1 MPTCCVKFAE
11 RNLNFSLNFVY
22 MFKCFVF
29 PVDFCLISASK
40 GQLTSGVTNDGGT
53 QARLRGVNLFRFKN
67 MLRPKKK
74 KKKGLRRK
82 ISGFFVRS
90 GLETKQIVKT
100 RSSPQISG
108 VMVSHHNVVSPQNV
122 SFRAFA
128 IFIIFG
134 YVHCLV
140 LYKMTL

>member
-1 MPTCCVKFAE
+1 MYVQV
-11 RNLNFSLNFVY
+11 L
-22 MFKCFVF
+22 CFF
-29 PVDFCLISASK
+29 FLVDFCLISASK

-53 QARLRGVNLFRFKN
+53 RAGLRGVNLFRFKN
-67 MLRPKKK
+67 KLKP

-82 ISGFFVRS
+82 ISGFFAQL